1 MPVCRPFALLL
12 SCREDVIFYPSLLVV
27 HYLVFLAI
35 EQLASWSTCQVMLS
49 GCYCFEAQLAGL
61 FCQLW
66 LPSSFVSQAR
76 RKGVHCPL
84 QVVVRVAAVQLFL
97 AFFFK
102 LFMPCSCTSSFCFWD
117 SNLGYKRTVS
127 GGGMECSLPCLLL
140 FFLVYRFS

>member
-12 SCREDVIFYPSLLVV
+12 SCREDVVFYPSLLVV

-49 GCYCFEAQLAGL
+49 GCCCFEAQLAGL
-61 FCQLW
+61 FCHLW

-76 RKGVHCPL
+76 SKSVHCPL
-84 QVVVRVAAVQLFL
+84 QVVVRLAAVQLFL
-97 AFFFK
+97 AFFFN

-117 SNLGYKRTVS
+117 SYLGYKRTVS
-127 GGGMECSLPCLLL
+127 GCKMECSLLCSLL